1 MIDDDKKSEDIDN
14 SISNDSPFMVAML
27 QNVGSLAKEI
37 GKSAAKEVLLYSLKH
52 AEAVENGE
60 SNVY

>member
-1 MIDDDKKSEDIDN
+1 
-14 SISNDSPFMVAML
+14 MVVML